1 MPEVVVMSRIVC
13 ISPYRDITLMVQS
26 VAAEIG
32 LDIDVFE
39 GIIGESGC
47 LGDVQTIKTRL
58 EEGAIDVIVSRGGTA
73 LSLARNYDYPVVT
86 ISSGPLDLI
95 ECCKK
100 AKQFSSNLVITSAT
114 PLVGLGLLENVL
126 GVTITEIVIK
136 DLAELENQIAN
147 LAIAGD
153 YCVIGGGPSILY
165 AKKYGIPN
173 VFLHTSRDTVRDAL
187 LRAEELAR
195 LRHEVNR
202 RSNRLQAI
210 LECANEGIVAIDE
223 EGKID
228 IFNGAAERIMGI
240 NAHEALGR
248 KVTEV
253 IPNTRLQEV
262 LADGQAQINE
272 IQSIGDVRIV
282 TSRVPIKEGEAIV
295 GAVSTFQETSN
306 IIQAEYKLRKEATD
320 RRFFAKHTLSDI
332 LGESQIIKMKKELAK
347 KFALSDLTV
356 FIYGPSGTGK
366 ELFAQGIHRASKRA
380 GDPFVAVN
388 CGALP
393 ESLLESELF
402 GYAEGAF
409 TGAKRKGKAGL
420 FELAHGGTIFLDEI
434 EAMPVDVQGRLLRVL
449 QEREVFRVG
458 GEGVIPIDI
467 RVIAATNKQPQK
479 LLTEGAIREDL
490 FYRLNVLRLDL
501 PPLTK
506 RKEDIPFLCQEFL
519 PKDKRLQAGPPLE
532 EMMPYLQEYPWPGN
546 VRELLNFVQRLTF
559 FLEVHKDVSS
569 GYELLLNVAPELVQ
583 GMEERA
589 REGNLRQQMSDHEEA
604 KIVEALNNSDT
615 LVEAAVRLGIGK
627 TTLWRKMKKIRE
639 RQ

>member
-1 MPEVVVMSRIVC
+1 
-13 ISPYRDITLMVQS
+13 MVQS
-26 VAAEIG
+26 VAEEIG
-32 LDIDVFE
+32 LDIDIFD
-39 GIIGESGC
+39 GIIGEVGR
-47 LGDVQTIKTRL
+47 LGDVQNIKERL
-58 EEGAIDVIVSRGGTA
+58 EEGSIDVIVSRGGTA
-73 LSLARNYDYPVVT
+73 QEIARNYDYPVVT
-86 ISSGPLDLI
+86 ISSGSLDLI
-95 ECCKK
+95 ECCNK

-126 GVTITEIVIK
+126 GVTISGIVIK
-136 DLAELENQIAN
+136 DFTELENQIAY
-147 LAIAGD
+147 LANGD

-187 LRAEELAR
+187 LRAKELSR

-202 RSNRLQAI
+202 RSSRLQAI
-210 LECANEGIVAIDE
+210 LKYTNVGIIAIDE
-223 EGKID
+223 EEKID
-228 IFNGAAERIMGI
+228 IFNGAAEKILGV
-240 NAHEALGR
+240 NACEALGQ

-272 IQSIGDVRIV
+272 IQSIGDVRII
-282 TSRVPIKEGEAIV
+282 TNRVPIYEGEVIV
-295 GAVSTFQETSN
+295 GAVATFQETSN
-306 IIQAEYKLRKEATD
+306 IIQAVHQLRKEEIG
-320 RRFFAKHTLSDI
+320 RRFLTKYTLSDV
-332 LGESQIIKMKKELAK
+332 LGKSHIIKMKKELAE

-380 GDPFVAVN
+380 DGPFVAVN

-434 EAMPVDVQGRLLRVL
+434 EAMPIDVQGRLLRVL

-458 GEGVIPIDI
+458 GESVISLDI
-467 RVIAATNKQPQK
+467 RVIAATNKLPQK
-479 LLTEGAIREDL
+479 LLTDKAIREDL
-490 FYRLNVLRLDL
+490 FYRLNVLRLDI
-501 PPLTK
+501 PPLIN
-506 RKEDIPFLCQEFL
+506 RKEDIPLLCQEFL
-519 PKDKRLQAGPPLE
+519 PKDKRQQARSILE
-532 EMMPYLQEYPWPGN
+532 KMMPSLQEYPWPGN
-546 VRELLNFVQRLTF
+546 VRELINFVQRLGF

-569 GYELLLNVAPELVQ
+569 EYELLLNVMPELLQ
-583 GMEERA
+583 NMKEKSK
-589 REGNLRQQMSDHEEA
+589 EGDLRQQMGDYEEA

-615 LVEAAVRLGIGK
+615 LVEAAASLGIGK
-627 TTLWRKMKKIRE
+627 TTLWRKMKKISKN
-639 RQ
+639 Q